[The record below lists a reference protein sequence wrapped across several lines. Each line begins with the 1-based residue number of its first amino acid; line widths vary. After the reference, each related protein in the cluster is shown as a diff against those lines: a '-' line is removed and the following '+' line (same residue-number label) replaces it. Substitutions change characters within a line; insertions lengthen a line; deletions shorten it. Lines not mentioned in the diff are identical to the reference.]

1 MTLSATLEHWPFQRP
16 FRITGHVF
24 DGIDV
29 VVATARAGGLCGR
42 GEAAGVYYH
51 GETAADMKAR
61 IDALDA
67 GELDLDRERLLAMMP
82 AGGARNAVDCA
93 LWELESRRVA
103 QPVWKL
109 AGVQAMR
116 PLLTTWT
123 LGAEDAGAM
132 AGRATQYVQAR
143 MLKLKLLG
151 DGADAERVTAVRAAR
166 PDAWIGV
173 DANQGFTRD
182 SFHDLVPTLVDARVR
197 LVEQP
202 FPTDKDHWLDGLA
215 SPIPLAADESV
226 QERAD
231 IERLVGRVDMINIK
245 LDKSGGLT
253 EALAMVALARRLGL
267 KVMVG
272 NMIGTSLSAAP
283 GFVLGQLCD
292 LADLDGPLLLSR
304 DRTPPVAYADGSIC
318 CPDEVWG
325 HADMH
330 ACELEA
336 PR

>member
-1 MTLSATLEHWPFQRP
+1 LP
-16 FRITGHVF
+16 
-24 DGIDV
+24 
-29 VVATARAGGLCGR
+29 
-42 GEAAGVYYH
+42 
-51 GETAADMKAR
+51 
-61 IDALDA
+61 
-67 GELDLDRERLLAMMP
+67 
-82 AGGARNAVDCA
+82 
-93 LWELESRRVA
+93 
-103 QPVWKL
+103 
-109 AGVQAMR
+109 
-116 PLLTTWT
+116 TTWT

-132 AGRATQYVQAR
+132 AQRATHHAAAR
-143 MLKLKLLG
+143 MLKLKLVG
-151 DGADAERVTAVRAAR
+151 DGADAERVAAVRAAR

-182 SFHDLVPTLVDARVR
+182 SFHDLVPALVDARVQ

-202 FPTDKDHWLDGLA
+202 FPTDQDHWLDGLA

-226 QERAD
+226 QVCAD

-272 NMIGTSLSAAP
+272 NMIGTSLSTAP

-304 DRTPPVAYADGSIC
+304 DRTPSVVYADGAVFCS
-318 CPDEVWG
+318 DDVWG
-325 HADMH
+325 HANTH
-330 ACELEA
+330 ACEAEES
-336 PR
+336 R

>member
-1 MTLSATLEHWPFQRP
+1 MTLSATLEHCAFQRP

-24 DGIDV
+24 DGIDL
-29 VVATARAGGLCGR
+29 VVAAVRADGLCGR

-51 GETAADMKAR
+51 GETAAGMKAQ
-61 IDALDA
+61 IDALGA
-67 GELDLDRERLLAMMP
+67 GGLDLDRERLLAAMP

-93 LWELESRRVA
+93 LWELESRRAA

-109 AGVQAMR
+109 AGLQGVR
-116 PLLTTWT
+116 PLPTTWT

-132 AGRATQYVQAR
+132 ARRATQYAQAR
-143 MLKLKLLG
+143 MLKLKLVG
-151 DGADAERVTAVRAAR
+151 DGADAGRVAAVRAAR

-182 SFHDLVPTLVDARVR
+182 SFHDLVPTLVAARVQ

-226 QERAD
+226 QVRAD

-245 LDKSGGLT
+245 LDKAGGLT

-267 KVMVG
+267 KTMVG
-272 NMIGTSLSAAP
+272 NMIGTSLSTAP

-304 DRTPPVAYADGSIC
+304 DRTPSVAYADGSVS
-318 CPDEVWG
+318 CPDDVWG
-325 HADMH
+325 HADTRVS
-330 ACELEA
+330 EA
-336 PR
+336 EASR